1 MPLASKGRS
10 GVLFAP
16 NAGTNFNLQGLTVK
30 LFEDGRLPLHR
41 RILQPLAP
49 SFEHRIPEPSR
60 FRSGRREC
68 RMISVDEDGFKELTR
83 EELLD
88 LFRLDEEGD
97 PPRIS
102 A

>member
-1 MPLASKGRS
+1 
-10 GVLFAP
+10 
-16 NAGTNFNLQGLTVK
+16 
-30 LFEDGRLPLHR
+30 
-41 RILQPLAP
+41 
-49 SFEHRIPEPSR
+49 
-60 FRSGRREC
+60 
-68 RMISVDEDGFKELTR
+68 MISVDEDGFKELTR